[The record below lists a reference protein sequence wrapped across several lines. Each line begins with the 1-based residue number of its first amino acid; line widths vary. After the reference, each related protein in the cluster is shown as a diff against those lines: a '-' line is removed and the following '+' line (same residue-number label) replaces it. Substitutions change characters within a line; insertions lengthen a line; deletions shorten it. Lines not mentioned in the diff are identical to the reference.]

1 MGEFLNGLAHRRRRL
16 AIRVLDWDYPMV
28 FGTDREFPPV
38 YGMDWRPHRRVQ
50 LRYDATNA
58 TGASHHQKIVVIDDR
73 IAFVGGLDFTC
84 RRWDTTAHD
93 PAIPAAPPAANPY
106 PPFHDA
112 MIAVDGDAARAVS
125 AVARD
130 RWRTATGKKVRRVR
144 DRAPIRGPRS
154 SSPTLRTSRWRWRA
168 PARTWTRR
176 RRCVT
181 WRRFTST

>member
-1 MGEFLNGLAHRRRRL
+1 MFEVGRNCEAIGHAARVAFLVDGEAYFNAFVRAAERAERSILILAWDFDSRTGLAFDEHGSCRLAMGEFLNGLAHRRRRL

-84 RRWDTTAHD
+84 RRWDTSAHD
-93 PAIPAAPPAANPY
+93 PAIPAAPPAA
-106 PPFHDA
+106 
-112 MIAVDGDAARAVS
+112 S
-125 AVARD
+125 
-130 RWRTATGKKVRRVR
+130 
-144 DRAPIRGPRS
+144 PIPRS
-154 SSPTLRTSRWRWRA
+154 T
-168 PARTWTRR
+168 TR
-176 RRCVT
+176 
-181 WRRFTST
+181 